1 MKLAKLVFKNL
12 FFAFIIGAIL
22 FSPAISFAQ
31 GTQGVQPDTTDSFNT
46 DYLPE
51 CTVIG
56 NSSFIGCLAQ
66 GAYYLITVPSS
77 WILSVLAEFFD
88 AMTSFTLDT
97 NSYKNNFVENGWRI
111 IRDICNTAF
120 IFILLYIAIR
130 HILNL
135 GTSNTKKL
143 LVNLVIV
150 ALFINFSMFLTRVII
165 DFGNITGRV
174 FYNAITIEN
183 DTNTQYKNL
192 SVGIVNYI
200 NPQRLLQEDM
210 LTPSYTPSQEAIA
223 NGVQPGDVVKLQEDP
238 GYAIFIFLALAAVN
252 ISLALTFLSVG
263 VLFVTR
269 IIGLWFS
276 MIFSP
281 IAFISRAIP
290 GGGGKVMSRLSF
302 DKWLSDTV
310 QLSIMVTVFLFFLY
324 LIVMFLDVIT
334 GSPLFQG
341 ETTGKTLISIF
352 FPFAIVIVMMQIA
365 KRVAKDMAG
374 DISSQTLKLV
384 GNVAKTTAL
393 GVGGVALGAAAVGGR
408 ALLGG
413 AASRLKTSQ
422 TLNKWAEGSGI
433 GGSAARWA
441 RRKATYLSDK
451 ATWDVRNTK
460 AFNVAQQGLDIA
472 TQEAGLGTKLR
483 FGGGLKDSFQ
493 DRFKK
498 AEERREKQLKDM
510 EADDNTSFNKKVKY
524 KIDDVEFEVDVT
536 KSVAQ
541 AKSELAKKQIE
552 EKEKLASTHGASGEY
567 ADKNY
572 HDITKDLEG
581 SKKKA
586 EEISKLLKQAK
597 DVGDDEEEKAQKAA
611 LQKEIDKRKKMEEIK
626 KQYEKTWKK
635 EEAISKAMSGAKE
648 KHNAE
653 ILKGFANDL
662 DSWNLGHVA
671 DYYTQGKAPWTT
683 RADSRKAGE
692 FRQKAASREE
702 AQAKKE
708 GKEDKK

>member
-12 FFAFIIGAIL
+12 FFSFIIGAIL

-31 GTQGVQPDTTDSFNT
+31 TPEVQADLSETFNT
-46 DYLPE
+46 EYLPH
-51 CTVIG
+51 CGVIG
-56 NSSFIGCLAQ
+56 DSSFIGCLSQ
-66 GAYYLITVPSS
+66 GAYYLITVPSG

-200 NPQRLLQEDM
+200 NPQKLLQKEM
-210 LTPSYTPSQEAIA
+210 LSPSYAPSQEAIA
-223 NGVQPGDVVKLQEDP
+223 NGVQPGDVIRLQEDP

-290 GGGGKVMSRLSF
+290 GGGGKAMSRLSF

-408 ALLGG
+408 AVLGG

-510 EADDNTSFNKKVKY
+510 EADDNTRFSKNVKY
-524 KIDDVEFEVDVT
+524 KIDGVELEIDVT

-552 EKEKLASTHGASGEY
+552 IKEEDASSYGGDSG
-567 ADKNY
+567 KNY
-572 HDITKDLEG
+572 HDVVGELEKSKTKAAEI
-581 SKKKA
+581 KKKR
-586 EEISKLLKQAK
+586 
-597 DVGDDEEEKAQKAA
+597 DEAKAA
-611 LQKEIDKRKKMEEIK
+611 GYKDTDPIVAEYTDKLKEEVDKRKSLEEIK
-626 KQYEKTWKK
+626 GKYEKEWKK

-671 DYYTQGKAPWTT
+671 DYYTQGKTPWTT

>member
-56 NSSFIGCLAQ
+56 DSSFIGCLAQ

-408 ALLGG
+408 AVLGG

-422 TLNKWAEGSGI
+422 TLNKWAEGSGV

-510 EADDNTSFNKKVKY
+510 EADDNTRFSKNVKY
-524 KIDDVEFEVDVT
+524 KIDDVELEVDVT

-552 EKEKLASTHGASGEY
+552 IKEKDAASYGGDSG
-567 ADKNY
+567 KNY
-572 HDITKDLEG
+572 HDVVGDLEK
-581 SKKKA
+581 SKTKAAEIKKKR
-586 EEISKLLKQAK
+586 
-597 DVGDDEEEKAQKAA
+597 DEAKAA
-611 LQKEIDKRKKMEEIK
+611 GYTDTDPIIVEYTDKLKEEVDKRKNLEEIK
-626 KQYEKTWKK
+626 GKYEKEWKK